1 MSNLAVALSGSI
13 PDTLHW
19 LLGEDLN
26 FDNSDKRHCAHG
38 WHSFPA
44 KFPPQLPEFFISRLT
59 QPGDVVL
66 DPMMG
71 SGTTLLESVRL
82 GRRAIGCDIDPLAL
96 TITKAKLT
104 PIKTAQ
110 IVQVGCR
117 LLQAAEQSHN
127 TRRAALRKDL
137 SARFDAGT
145 LAFLDYWFLP
155 ETQLELL
162 ALIQEIEKLRPMKLQ
177 NFFVMIFSSV
187 IIAKTAGVSLARD
200 LAHTR
205 PHKVLGKKPV
215 SAFDE
220 FLKRLSKVVASGTN
234 ADLGGGAMLK
244 HKRAQ
249 NTGLPSDSVDLVI
262 TSPPYANNAID
273 YMRAHK
279 FSLAWLNHTI
289 KDLSA
294 LRSRYLGHD
303 AVGGKQD
310 DAPLP
315 RQCETTAKKL
325 GKLSASKGAALRR
338 YFSEMREV
346 IREMHRV
353 LKPEKP
359 CIIVVGSSVLSGL
372 DVETDRGLAAIGEAE
387 GFELAGIGAR
397 RINRDRRMMPARTN
411 GHALTQIENRMHDEL
426 IIGLIKR

>member
-110 IVQVGCR
+110 IVQVGYR
-117 LLQAAEQSHN
+117 LLQAAEQSHE

-249 NTGLPSDSVDLVI
+249 NTGLSSDSVDLVI

-315 RQCETTAKKL
+315 RQCETTAKEL
-325 GKLSASKGAALRR
+325 GKLSTYRHGRVVRRR
-338 YFSEMREV
+338 YFSEM
-346 IREMHRV
+346 
-353 LKPEKP
+353 
-359 CIIVVGSSVLSGL
+359 
-372 DVETDRGLAAIGEAE
+372 
-387 GFELAGIGAR
+387 
-397 RINRDRRMMPARTN
+397 
-411 GHALTQIENRMHDEL
+411 Q
-426 IIGLIKR
+426 